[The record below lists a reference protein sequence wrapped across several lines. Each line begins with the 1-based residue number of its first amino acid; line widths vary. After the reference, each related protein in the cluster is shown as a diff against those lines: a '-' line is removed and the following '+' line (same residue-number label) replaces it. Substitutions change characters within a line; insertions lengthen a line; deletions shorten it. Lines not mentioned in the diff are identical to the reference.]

1 MKFTVPRL
9 KTSTTEVAV
18 PYLLAFI
25 AITLAGVLIPG
36 FLSGDH
42 VRALAASAAYIGI
55 IAIGPTIVIL
65 LGGIDLSI
73 PYTVTLAAVVMTQ
86 LEASGWADEL
96 SLTVSLA
103 LGVGVG
109 LVNGLII
116 VFLKINALVV
126 TLGMN
131 SILLG
136 AVLLYT
142 GGSPKGYASELA
154 VSLSTELFL
163 GIPVV
168 VYLWLALA
176 ILVTVV
182 LRATTFGRGVYS
194 VGSNPKASVIAAMPV
209 KAITMGAYIVSGL
222 SAAFGG
228 VLLAGY
234 TGQAY
239 LGMGDS
245 YLLSSIAVVVI
256 GGTSIFGGRGSYI
269 QTVAGAMFIVVLS
282 SVLVTTNVGA
292 AAQQILYGVI
302 ILLMMFLNQLVVSR
316 NGGRGGRGRKRQETP
331 SAEPV
336 PASSGVGAFH

>member
-1 MKFTVPRL
+1 MKFTMPRL
-9 KTSTTEVAV
+9 RSSTTEVAV
-18 PYLLAFI
+18 PYFLVFI
-25 AITLAGVLIPG
+25 AVTLAGILIPG

-55 IAIGPTIVIL
+55 IAIGQTIVIL
-65 LGGIDLSI
+65 LGGIDLSV
-73 PYTVTLAAVVMTQ
+73 PYTVTFAAVVMTQ
-86 LEASGWADEL
+86 LEASGWEDGL
-96 SLTVSLA
+96 SLVVALA
-103 LGVGVG
+103 LGVGIG
-109 LVNGLII
+109 LVNGVII

-142 GGSPKGYASELA
+142 GGSPKGYASELS
-154 VSLSTELFL
+154 VSLSTGLFL
-163 GIPVV
+163 GIPIV
-168 VYLWLALA
+168 VYFWLALA
-176 ILVTVV
+176 VLVTVV

-194 VGSNPKASVIAAMPV
+194 VGSNQRASIIAAMPV
-209 KAITMGAYIVSGL
+209 KSVTVGAYVVSGL

-282 SVLVTTNVGA
+282 SVLVTMNVGA

-302 ILLMMFLNQLVVSR
+302 ILLMMFLNHLVVSR
-316 NGGRGGRGRKRQETP
+316 GHGGGRKALKSEDELADG
-331 SAEPV
+331 
-336 PASSGVGAFH
+336 PAVMAAG